1 MVSRSSLI
9 CMQQQGTESKGWHQ
23 EGWTPQASAA
33 VQERL
38 RWLLKAD
45 EVKGDVSVSMLGGAQ
60 LSSCSSMAQ
69 AAADLGS
76 ATPARSSSSARLL
89 GGMRL
94 TGSASWMLLLAGKPA
109 AHSQQARP
117 PSRRSTHRIQGA
129 CNALHD
135 FGGGSGCAV
144 AAAAEGRAQVV
155 PHRSALQPGGQRDA
169 PERMSVPALHH
180 QSHFAMAYAHPILC
194 ARRTQRCAGLQIAA
208 AAGSEA
214 GALLVAL
221 PRHLT

>member
-1 MVSRSSLI
+1 M
-9 CMQQQGTESKGWHQ
+9 
-23 EGWTPQASAA
+23 
-33 VQERL
+33 
-38 RWLLKAD
+38 
-45 EVKGDVSVSMLGGAQ
+45 SVSACWVVH
-60 LSSCSSMAQ
+60 SCQ
-69 AAADLGS
+69 AAAPWPKLVADLGS
-76 ATPARSSSSARLL
+76 ATPARRSSSARLL

-144 AAAAEGRAQVV
+144 AAAAEGAQVV